1 MSSLSAIQDMVLK
14 RLIQYFKGNNFST
27 TQLCNEAITGLRVE
41 LANEN
46 TNLPKGNKMKY
57 PQDIPPHM
65 IAVFLMELYD
75 FVVLCRTTKLRNRS
89 ECTVAF
95 YEVSGE
101 NEGLYI
107 SSTEVIFKKITQF
120 NRTLTKAQIFQV
132 YDEIL
137 REAEVV
143 YVNTDPD
150 LIPLKNGVFHYK
162 KKTLLPFSRD
172 MVFVRKIPIAFNP
185 LRNTAP
191 VYKNDD
197 GTEWNIDD
205 WLLSL
210 SDDPET
216 AYLLLQVCGAVLRP
230 RAGWEEILFLYSP
243 VGRNG
248 KGTFCTLL
256 RELAGEG
263 NYASISLKQMTQ
275 RFGLSQLLDVSAVIT
290 DENSVATEDIIKDI
304 ENVKAITTG
313 DHIQLERKYKNPVD
327 FQYKGIVVQCLNNLP
342 QFSDQTSSMKRRMLF
357 VNFPKTF
364 TGCDNKAIKADY
376 LHREDTLEYI
386 VWKVLAGMPDYY
398 EFSVPEASKKLIGIY
413 ELETNLIKQFWEEF
427 RDRFV
432 WEILPGQFL
441 YDLYKAWAEQDMGA
455 RNVEGKNTF
464 LNALRRI
471 VDYDDEWEYRSTS
484 VPLPDGFNQKPEYL
498 LGQYN
503 LVKWMNSR
511 YHGGDLNISYQYSK
525 ASSISSPF
533 RKVEVGK
540 IAEIVQMRSP
550 FSVV

>member
-1 MSSLSAIQDMVLK
+1 MKSLTRILDEALERIIQ
-14 RLIQYFKGNNFST
+14 QYKGTNFST
-27 TQLCNEAITGLRVE
+27 TQICEETMEE
-41 LANEN
+41 LQKQIAVEN
-46 TNLPKGNKMKY
+46 TLLPKENKIKC
-57 PQDIPPHM
+57 PQDIPMHM
-65 IAVFLMELYD
+65 IAVILMELYD
-75 FVVLCRTTKLRNRS
+75 FVVLCRTTKLCSRS

-120 NRTLTKAQIFQV
+120 NRTLTKTQIWQV
-132 YDEIL
+132 YEEIL
-137 REAEVV
+137 REAEVK

-150 LIPLKNGVFHYK
+150 LIPLQNGVFNYK
-162 KKTLLPFSRD
+162 TKVLLPFSCD
-172 MVFVRKIPIAFNP
+172 MVFVKKIPINFNP

-216 AYLLLQVCGAVLRP
+216 AHLLLQVCGAVLRP
-230 RAGWEEILFLYSP
+230 YAGWEEILFLYSA

-248 KGTFCTLL
+248 KGTFCALL

-263 NYASISLKQMTQ
+263 NYASISLKQMTR

-357 VNFPKTF
+357 VSFPKTF

-376 LHREDTLEYI
+376 LHRKDTLEYI
-386 VWKVLAGMPDYY
+386 VWKVLADMPDYY
-398 EFSVPEASKKLIGIY
+398 EFSVPEASKKLMGIY

-432 WEILPGQFL
+432 WELLPGQFL
-441 YDLYKAWAEQDMGA
+441 YDLYKAWAEQDMGV
-455 RNVEGKNTF
+455 RNIEGKNTF
-464 LNALRRI
+464 LNSLRRI
-471 VDYDDEWEYRSTS
+471 VVDDSEWEYFSTS
-484 VPLPDGFNQKPEYL
+484 VPLPDAFNLQAEYL
-498 LGQYN
+498 LGEYN

-511 YHGGDLNISYQYSK
+511 YYGADLKVKYQFTRI
-525 ASSISSPF
+525 SSISSPF
-533 RKVEVGK
+533 RKINDIDKLGN
-540 IAEIVQMRSP
+540 P
-550 FSVV
+550 FRVDEA